1 MRIVGPVDAGR
12 EKRVPTISFVV
23 RGERSMSS
31 KSIVEAFDKTEKVCA
46 FPLHQGEVS
55 MLIL

>member
-1 MRIVGPVDAGR
+1 
-12 EKRVPTISFVV
+12 
-23 RGERSMSS
+23 MSS